1 MIRILGASA
10 PARGSYHAIPHKLH
24 ANHHTTMPDDAT
36 PQGWNEL
43 PDEELIRITL
53 SGETRAFD
61 ELIHRHSRKLHA
73 MLLQM
78 LGSEA
83 DAYDVAQEAFL
94 RAFRSLR
101 YFNQKSAFYTWL
113 YTIAA
118 NQARNF
124 LRKRKRENSFSID
137 DDENG
142 APLEKDSE
150 LADQALDADPVRGAH
165 ITDIKKRLRKALN
178 QLSPTHREV
187 VTLCDIMGLSYQE
200 ISKLLHVSEGT
211 LRSRIFYAHKQLQS
225 LLGDLER

>member
-1 MIRILGASA
+1 MSA
-10 PARGSYHAIPHKLH
+10 TEPEENWK
-24 ANHHTTMPDDAT
+24 
-36 PQGWNEL
+36 EL

-53 SGETRAFD
+53 TGETRAFD
-61 ELIHRHSRKLHA
+61 ELIRRHSRRLHA

-124 LRKRKRENSFSID
+124 IRKRKRDRAISIN

-142 APLEKDSE
+142 DPLEKDSE
-150 LADQALDADPVRGAH
+150 LADQAVDADPVRNAH
-165 ITDIKKRLRKALN
+165 IADIKKRLRKAME
-178 QLSPTHREV
+178 QLSPSHREV
-187 VTLCDIMGLSYQE
+187 VTLCDVMGLSYQE
-200 ISKLLHVSEGT
+200 ISKILHVSEGT

-225 LLGDLER
+225 LLGDLDRH

>member
-1 MIRILGASA
+1 
-10 PARGSYHAIPHKLH
+10 
-24 ANHHTTMPDDAT
+24 MPTNDKNEE
-36 PQGWNEL
+36 WNEL
-43 PDEELIRITL
+43 PDEKLIEMTL
-53 SGETRAFD
+53 AGKTRAFD
-61 ELIHRHSRKLHA
+61 QLIHRHSRKLHA

-101 YFNQKSAFYTWL
+101 YFNGQSAFYTWL

-124 LRKRKRENSFSID
+124 IRKRKRERAYSID
-137 DDENG
+137 NDEKG
-142 APLEKDSE
+142 IPLEKDAE
-150 LADQALDADPVRGAH
+150 LADHAVDADPVRGAH
-165 ITDIKKRLRKALN
+165 ITDLKARLQAAIQ
-178 QLSPTHREV
+178 QLSPAHREI

-200 ISKLLHVSEGT
+200 IAQMLHVSEGT

>member
-1 MIRILGASA
+1 
-10 PARGSYHAIPHKLH
+10 
-24 ANHHTTMPDDAT
+24 MPTNDKNEE
-36 PQGWNEL
+36 WNEL
-43 PDEELIRITL
+43 PDEKLIEMTL
-53 SGETRAFD
+53 AGKTRAFD
-61 ELIHRHSRKLHA
+61 QLIHRHSRKLHA

-101 YFNQKSAFYTWL
+101 YFNGQSAFYTWL

-124 LRKRKRENSFSID
+124 IRKRKRERAYSID
-137 DDENG
+137 NDEKG
-142 APLEKDSE
+142 IPLEKDAE
-150 LADQALDADPVRGAH
+150 LADHAVDADPVRGAH
-165 ITDIKKRLRKALN
+165 ITDLKARLQAAIQ
-178 QLSPTHREV
+178 QLSPAHREI

-200 ISKLLHVSEGT
+200 IAQMLHVSEGT

-225 LLGDLER
+225 LLGDLDR

>member
-1 MIRILGASA
+1 MR
-10 PARGSYHAIPHKLH
+10 H
-24 ANHHTTMPDDAT
+24 DQQDAD
-36 PQGWNEL
+36 WNEL
-43 PDEELIRITL
+43 SDEKLIEITL
-53 SGETRAFD
+53 SGNTRAFD
-61 ELIHRHSRKLHA
+61 VLIRRHSRKLHA

-101 YFNQKSAFYTWL
+101 YFNGQSAFYTWL

-124 LRKRKRENSFSID
+124 IRKRKREHAFSLD
-137 DDENG
+137 NDEFG
-142 APLEKDSE
+142 TPLEKDTE
-150 LADQALDADPVRGAH
+150 LADQALDADPARGAH
-165 ITDIKKRLRKALN
+165 ITDIKARLRAALRE
-178 QLSPTHREV
+178 LSPAHREV

-200 ISKLLHVSEGT
+200 IAEMLHVSEGT

-225 LLGDLER
+225 LLGDIDR

>member
-1 MIRILGASA
+1 MSA
-10 PARGSYHAIPHKLH
+10 TEPEENWK
-24 ANHHTTMPDDAT
+24 
-36 PQGWNEL
+36 EL

-53 SGETRAFD
+53 TGETRAFD
-61 ELIHRHSRKLHA
+61 ELIRRHSRRLHA

-124 LRKRKRENSFSID
+124 IRKRKRDRAISIN

-142 APLEKDSE
+142 DPLEKDSE
-150 LADQALDADPVRGAH
+150 LADQAVDADPVRKAH
-165 ITDIKKRLRKALN
+165 IADIKKRLRKAME
-178 QLSPTHREV
+178 QLSPSHREV
-187 VTLCDIMGLSYQE
+187 VTLCDVMGLSYQE
-200 ISKLLHVSEGT
+200 ISKILHVSEGT

-225 LLGDLER
+225 LLGDLDRH

>member
-1 MIRILGASA
+1 MRTTWRRKRFCALSVRCAISIRRA
-10 PARGSYHAIPHKLH
+10 PFTPGS
-24 ANHHTTMPDDAT
+24 
-36 PQGWNEL
+36 
-43 PDEELIRITL
+43 
-53 SGETRAFD
+53 
-61 ELIHRHSRKLHA
+61 
-73 MLLQM
+73 
-78 LGSEA
+78 
-83 DAYDVAQEAFL
+83 
-94 RAFRSLR
+94 
-101 YFNQKSAFYTWL
+101 
-113 YTIAA
+113 TIAA

-124 LRKRKRENSFSID
+124 LRKRKRENAFSID

-178 QLSPTHREV
+178 QLSPSHREV

-200 ISKLLHVSEGT
+200 ISKMLHVSEGT

>member
-1 MIRILGASA
+1 MSSA
-10 PARGSYHAIPHKLH
+10 EQA
-24 ANHHTTMPDDAT
+24 DD
-36 PQGWNEL
+36 WNEL
-43 PDEELIRITL
+43 PDEKLIEITL
-53 SGETRAFD
+53 AGKTRAFD
-61 ELIHRHSRKLHA
+61 ILIRRHSRKLHT

-101 YFNQKSAFYTWL
+101 YFNKQSAFYTWL

-124 LRKRKRENSFSID
+124 LRKRKRERAFSVD
-137 DDENG
+137 NDENG
-142 APLEKDSE
+142 APLEKDTE
-150 LADQALDADPVRGAH
+150 LADQTIDADPVRGAH
-165 ITDIKKRLRKALN
+165 ITDIKARLRKALD
-178 QLSPTHREV
+178 QLTPAHREV

-200 ISKLLHVSEGT
+200 ISQMLNVSEGT

-225 LLGDLER
+225 LLDDVER

>member
-1 MIRILGASA
+1 
-10 PARGSYHAIPHKLH
+10 
-24 ANHHTTMPDDAT
+24 MPDHE
-36 PQGWNEL
+36 PNEEWNEL

-53 SGETRAFD
+53 TGETRAFD
-61 ELIHRHSRKLHA
+61 VLIRRYSRRLHA

-78 LGSEA
+78 LSSEA

-124 LRKRKRENSFSID
+124 IRKRKRDRAFSID

-142 APLEKDSE
+142 TPMEKDSE
-150 LADQALDADPVRGAH
+150 LADQRPDADPVRSAH
-165 ITDIKKRLRKALN
+165 IADIKKRLRKAME
-178 QLSPTHREV
+178 QLSPAHRAV
-187 VTLCDIMGLSYQE
+187 VTLCDVMGLSYQE

-225 LLGDLER
+225 LLGDIER

>member
-1 MIRILGASA
+1 
-10 PARGSYHAIPHKLH
+10 
-24 ANHHTTMPDDAT
+24 MPDHE
-36 PQGWNEL
+36 PNEEWNEL

-53 SGETRAFD
+53 TGETRAFD
-61 ELIHRHSRKLHA
+61 VLIRRYSRRLHA

-78 LGSEA
+78 LSSET

-124 LRKRKRENSFSID
+124 IRKRKRDRAFSID

-142 APLEKDSE
+142 TPMEKDSE
-150 LADQALDADPVRGAH
+150 LADQGPDADPVRSAH
-165 ITDIKKRLRKALN
+165 IADIKKRLRKAME
-178 QLSPTHREV
+178 QLSPAHREV
-187 VTLCDIMGLSYQE
+187 VTLCDVMGLSYQE

-225 LLGDLER
+225 LLGDIER

>member
-1 MIRILGASA
+1 MSDQERAENWSEQ
-10 PARGSYHAIPHKLH
+10 S
-24 ANHHTTMPDDAT
+24 DD
-36 PQGWNEL
+36 
-43 PDEELIRITL
+43 DLIRATL

-61 ELIHRHSRKLHA
+61 ELIRRHSRKLHA

-101 YFNQKSAFYTWL
+101 HFNKKSAFYTWL

-124 LRKRKRENSFSID
+124 IRKRKREHSFSLD
-137 DDENG
+137 DTENG
-142 APLEKDSE
+142 DPLEKDSE
-150 LADQALDADPVRGAH
+150 LADQALSSDPVRGAH
-165 ITDIKKRLRKALN
+165 ITDIKKRLRRALD
-178 QLSPTHREV
+178 QLSPSHREV

-200 ISKLLHVSEGT
+200 IAKMLHVSEGT

-225 LLGDLER
+225 LLGDIERR